1 MINAMEQA
9 QADISNL
16 KNELKEVK
24 SMLSDM
30 HRVFLKFDGI
40 KIGIKI
46 GAWGIIAMICT
57 VFTIGYLFLT
67 GHISLKD
74 LINWLL

>member
-1 MINAMEQA
+1 
-9 QADISNL
+9 
-16 KNELKEVK
+16 
-24 SMLSDM
+24 M